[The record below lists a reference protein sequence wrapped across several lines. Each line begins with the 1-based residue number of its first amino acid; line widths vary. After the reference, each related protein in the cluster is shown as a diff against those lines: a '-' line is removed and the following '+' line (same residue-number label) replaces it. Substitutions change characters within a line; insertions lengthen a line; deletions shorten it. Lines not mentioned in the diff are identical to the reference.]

1 MWADRVLQSA
11 FAGEALTKGLATQ
24 ADLELISGAWRTWAA
39 DPDAVMAMPHGEVIA
54 RG

>member
-11 FAGEALTKGLATQ
+11 FAADALGKNLATQ
-24 ADLELISGAWRTWAA
+24 ADLELISGAWTEWAA
-39 DPDAVMAMPHGEVIA
+39 DPRGFLAMPHGEVLA